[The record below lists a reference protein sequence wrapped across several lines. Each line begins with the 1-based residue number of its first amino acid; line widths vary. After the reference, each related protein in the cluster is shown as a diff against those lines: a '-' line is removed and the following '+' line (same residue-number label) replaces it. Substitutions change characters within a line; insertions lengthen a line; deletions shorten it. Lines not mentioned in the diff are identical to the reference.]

1 MKINLHRFIAD
12 FSRDRDMDSFNYYS
26 REIEDRFAAHVG
38 FRRHHTPKMRPD
50 NDPKYS
56 PIMWQAPI
64 DGYVEGIRIMT
75 FNAMYGNA
83 LIHIAREKKAEFPN
97 GWRIDEVIQNL
108 MQLRREYK
116 AGMCLRNEQY
126 PMYKTYAYISKH
138 LINSMFY
145 IVGNHG
151 SAIDIGSYEIVAYAR
166 EQGKAA
172 ALKIIESGA
181 IILNHRIDTI
191 AYYGDQVEVEGVHHE
206 RFNKAVFTKNGYAY
220 GNDIITSAVPFVRLT
235 VEGFGERLP
244 YKPSEDQMCATAERI
259 ARKRKMYTDEYLA
272 YVNKTKEDVDREI
285 SCMDLSI

>member
-1 MKINLHRFIAD
+1 MKINLHRFIVE
-12 FSRDRDMDSFNYYS
+12 FSRNRDMDSYNYYS
-26 REIEDRFAAHVG
+26 REIEDLFAAHVG
-38 FRRHHTPKMRPD
+38 FLRHHTPKMRPD
-50 NDPKYS
+50 HDPIYS
-56 PIMWQAPI
+56 PITWQAPI

-83 LIHIAREKKAEFPN
+83 LIHIAREKRAEFPN

-126 PMYKTYAYISKH
+126 QMYKTYAYISKH

-181 IILNHRIDTI
+181 IILNHRVDTI

-206 RFNKAVFTKNGYAY
+206 RFNKAVFA
-220 GNDIITSAVPFVRLT
+220 
-235 VEGFGERLP
+235 
-244 YKPSEDQMCATAERI
+244 
-259 ARKRKMYTDEYLA
+259 KMVMRMVMTL
-272 YVNKTKEDVDREI
+272 
-285 SCMDLSI
+285 